1 RGLRELRAGFARGR
15 RADVRQLRPVRCRA
29 RGHQAGLPSLGQLAD
44 RGRQRARAGHRRR
57 LALHREQHGI
67 DRAER
72 RGADRRGDRHQD
84 RRERPRDRHDEPR
97 HHVHGLARRGPRNL
111 RHHPNART
119 RHRPDVR
126 GRGGDR
132 RHMTRPQYL
141 QDVPP
146 GRADA
151 LPGTPLHKKGTTMNN
166 KTKGV
171 IAGIAGLALLGGG
184 TTFALWSDSATVA
197 GGTITNGNLE
207 VAAIGA
213 LAWVDA
219 SSPRVDE
226 DHTIDPATW
235 RMVRGDVVEGTQG
248 LGVALQGDNLVAEL
262 TVDAPEAVLATGVTV
277 TYDVL

>member
-1 RGLRELRAGFARGR
+1 
-15 RADVRQLRPVRCRA
+15 
-29 RGHQAGLPSLGQLAD
+29 
-44 RGRQRARAGHRRR
+44 
-57 LALHREQHGI
+57 
-67 DRAER
+67 
-72 RGADRRGDRHQD
+72 
-84 RRERPRDRHDEPR
+84 
-97 HHVHGLARRGPRNL
+97 
-111 RHHPNART
+111 
-119 RHRPDVR
+119 
-126 GRGGDR
+126 
-132 RHMTRPQYL
+132 MTRPHYL

-151 LPGTPLHKKGTTMNN
+151 LPGTPPHKKGTTMNN

-171 IAGIAGLALLGGG
+171 IAGIAGIALLGGG

-207 VAAIGA
+207 VAAIGT

-235 RMVRGDVVEGTQG
+235 RMVPGDVVEGTQG

-277 TYDVL
+277 TYDVLHGATVVANDIPLGTTATLELAAPRAGQGGAPANTGRIIVAETTVPATANFSVVINVSLDAADVFVANESVLSASVLDDIVIELEQIRSGVDFS